1 VVFLIIART
10 EPRRIRPGQRRSL
23 GGTDPA
29 WQDAAM
35 RRVRLSALV
44 LAITLAGRTAA
55 AHVAPS
61 VDDNNRYLKVTP
73 AADRVRIAYTVFF
86 GEVPGAKL
94 RPSIDANRD
103 GQISDDEAQAFGA
116 KVASEVGASLEL
128 TIDGTTQPVTWTTV
142 ATGMGTPQVA
152 AGAFS
157 VDLIAFP
164 CLASARGK
172 HTLLLKDRFRVP
184 HPGETE
190 VKAEDGLGTRIAHT
204 RIGNAAAPDHAYKF
218 VGPGGPIMDD
228 GIEVAFTA
236 ADDAPLVGDGSCS
249 GAAEAS
255 TKTRIPKP
263 LILGIS
269 LVLAAI
275 LAYVVTRLQRKKR
288 DG

>member
-1 VVFLIIART
+1 
-10 EPRRIRPGQRRSL
+10 
-23 GGTDPA
+23 
-29 WQDAAM
+29 M
-35 RRVRLSALV
+35 RRAPALLV
-44 LAITLAGRTAA
+44 LAITLVGQPAA

-103 GQISDDEAQAFGA
+103 GQISDEEAQAFGA

-128 TIDGTTQPVTWTTV
+128 TIDGTTQPVSWTTV

-152 AGAFS
+152 AGSFS
-157 VDLIAFP
+157 VDLIGFP

-190 VKAEDGLGTRIAHT
+190 VKAEDGLQTRIDHT
-204 RIGNAAAPDHAYKF
+204 RIGRAADPTHAYKF
-218 VGPGGPIMDD
+218 VGPGGPLMDD
-228 GIEVAFTA
+228 GIEVVFTA
-236 ADDAPLVGDGSCS
+236 ADDAPLVGDGLCK
-249 GAAEAS
+249 GATGS
-255 TKTRIPKP
+255 SDKTRIPKP

-275 LAYVVTRLQRKKR
+275 LAYVVARMQRNKR
-288 DG
+288 GA